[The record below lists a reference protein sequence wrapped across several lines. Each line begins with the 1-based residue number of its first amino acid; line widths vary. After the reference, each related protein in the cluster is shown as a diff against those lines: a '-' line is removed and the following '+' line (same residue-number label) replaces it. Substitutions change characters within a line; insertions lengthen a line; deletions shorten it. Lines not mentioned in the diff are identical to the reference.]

1 METKQYVSYLDFL
14 TTFSLMGCFSSNQIH
29 QAAGQ
34 SVSRNTIGRWVREG
48 KLIRL
53 RQGWYAFAQM
63 RDEPDASLYCAN
75 RIYAPSY
82 ISMHTALS
90 LYGMM
95 SETVVQLTS
104 VTARNTAYFENP
116 LGQFTYKSI
125 KEELMFGYVVEE
137 SDLEP
142 HRSIMMAQREKAL
155 LDLFY
160 LYPQYQS
167 RRDMVELRLDLDEI
181 DVDRLDGYT
190 QRFGVRALEQRMHTL
205 KEAYGL

>member
-1 METKQYVSYLDFL
+1 MIQ
-14 TTFSLMGCFSSNQIH
+14 
-29 QAAGQ
+29 
-34 SVSRNTIGRWVREG
+34 
-48 KLIRL
+48 L
-53 RQGWYAFAQM
+53 RQSWYAFSQM
-63 RDEPDASLYCAN
+63 RDEPDAPLYCAN

-82 ISMHTALS
+82 ISVHTALA

-95 SETVVQLTS
+95 SESVVQLTS

-125 KEELMFGYVVEE
+125 KEKLMFGYVVEE

-142 HRSIMMAQREKAL
+142 HRSIMIAQREKAL
-155 LDLFY
+155 LDLLY

-167 RRDMVELRLDLDEI
+167 QSDMVELRLDLDEI
-181 DVDRLDGYT
+181 DVDLLDEYT
-190 QRFGVRALEQRMHTL
+190 SRFCVIALEQRVHTL